1 MHDLFGNKT
10 TNPNS
15 TLESL
20 QAGDHLYED
29 CGQIGLLD
37 TDREVDRQERHPYS
51 HGRQGP
57 LLLPVG
63 V

>member
-10 TNPNS
+10 TNPIPPWRVCRR
-15 TLESL
+15 
-20 QAGDHLYED
+20 GDHLYEH

>member
-1 MHDLFGNKT
+1 MHDFFGNKT

-51 HGRQGP
+51 HGRQGS